1 MNFEEKILNQ
11 KIKIIID
18 AIEEKGGSEI
28 VSVNLKS
35 IENPP
40 CDFFLICNGN
50 SNRQIQAIAKG
61 IEEKTLKE
69 LKIKAWQK
77 EGLNSD
83 WILLDYF
90 DIVIHIF
97 KPETRD
103 FYDLISLWGDADI
116 KTKKTKKTKKN

>member
-11 KIKIIID
+11 KIEIIIK
-18 AIEEKGGSEI
+18 AIEKKGGSEI
-28 VSVNLKS
+28 VSINLQS
-35 IENPP
+35 IENSP

-61 IEEKTLKE
+61 IEEKTLEK

-83 WILLDYF
+83 WILLDYI
-90 DIVIHIF
+90 DIVVHVF
-97 KPETRD
+97 KPQTRD
-103 FYDLISLWGDADI
+103 FYDLTSLWGDAEIQTI
-116 KTKKTKKTKKN
+116 KTKQLEKK